1 MAVDTA
7 PRVRTKCAILTA
19 SATHGRRSVV
29 RIPALWIYAENDRSY
44 DADLARHMFDAYAA
58 GGESAQ
64 LQVLPPFGL
73 DGRDLITRA
82 PADSWLPSIAP
93 FLP

>member
-1 MAVDTA
+1 
-7 PRVRTKCAILTA
+7 
-19 SATHGRRSVV
+19 
-29 RIPALWIYAENDRSY
+29 
-44 DADLARHMFDAYAA
+44 MFDAYAA

-64 LQVLPPFGL
+64 LRVLPPFGL
-73 DGRDLITRA
+73 DGRALITRA